1 MRNEYRAY
9 ESSSND
15 ENINLSSLIKFSK
28 GRVADIFQIILH
40 VPGHIPEMRLKETY
54 EFNLLA

>member
-1 MRNEYRAY
+1 MRSEYRVY

-28 GRVADIFQIILH
+28 DRVADTLQIILH
-40 VPGHIPEMRLKETY
+40 VPGHILEMRLKETY